1 MLTLMISAVGCIGDV
16 LAAIVI
22 TRMLMPYHRIA
33 INAILAALFHTIMS
47 VSCISARAQGRLEA
61 QYGII
66 MTGVPIGHAAW
77 HVDIGNNFYETSA
90 NGKTSGVLSVL
101 VNGEGSFATSG
112 GIVDGQLAPT
122 KFTLKIVDEDGKT
135 ELRVTYAAGVAEASI
150 IQEPAKRHKLL
161 PVNDADRRGATD
173 PLSAV
178 LIPANTPDG
187 QLESANCNRVL
198 LIFDGQRRYNIVLAY
213 VRLDKINTERG
224 YSGRV
229 LVCGAILQPIG
240 GYRTDSMI
248 VKYIAGRRDIELWFA
263 PIAGTSIM
271 APIQVLVPT
280 LIGTLRIRAEQF
292 KAVAIP
298 ASPAPIPS
306 NEPPR

>member
-1 MLTLMISAVGCIGDV
+1 MISAVGCIGDV

-22 TRMLMPYHRIA
+22 TRMLMPYHRTP
-33 INAILAALFHTIMS
+33 INAILAALFYTIMS
-47 VSCISARAQGRLEA
+47 VSCISARAQGKLEA
-61 QYGII
+61 QYGIT
-66 MTGVPIGHAAW
+66 MTGVPIGHVAW
-77 HVDIGNNFYETSA
+77 HVDIENNFYETSA
-90 NGKTSGVLSVL
+90 NGKASGVLSVL
-101 VNGEGSFATSG
+101 LT
-112 GIVDGQLAPT
+112 PT
-122 KFTLKIVDEDGKT
+122 KFTSKIVDEHGKT
-135 ELRVTYAAGVAEASI
+135 ELRVSYAAGVAEASI

-178 LIPANTPDG
+178 LISANTRDG
-187 QLESANCNRVL
+187 QLESANCKRVL
-198 LIFDGQRRYNIVLAY
+198 LIFDGQRRYNLVLAY

-224 YSGRV
+224 YSGPV

-240 GYRTDSMI
+240 GYRTDSMA

-263 PIAGTSIM
+263 PITGTSIM

-306 NEPPR
+306 NESPR